1 MHLTCSLLRRQTATA
16 VPVRPS
22 RRAAEEL
29 GAALRLLA
37 RAVAALVAGH
47 LGPAAARLP
56 PDWSPFACLAG
67 ERLLPLTDPSARKP
81 GRGLLCAC

>member
-1 MHLTCSLLRRQTATA
+1 MHLVGQSLGFRVNAHPTLAYMRRQTAST

-67 ERLLPLTDPSARKP
+67 GRLLY
-81 GRGLLCAC
+81 